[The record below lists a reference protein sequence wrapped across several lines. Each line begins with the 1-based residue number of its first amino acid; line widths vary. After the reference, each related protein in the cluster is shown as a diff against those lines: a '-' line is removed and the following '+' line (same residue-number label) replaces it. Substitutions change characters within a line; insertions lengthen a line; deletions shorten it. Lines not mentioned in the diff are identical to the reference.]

1 MASDYGEELSRLLE
15 SIGAEPGDR
24 IRVFAID
31 GAVIEGVILPRYEL
45 GDSNVLVVKL
55 GSGYNVG
62 IHVNRIRKVEILGK
76 ATKRGPIGAP
86 VSLLEET
93 PSPPQGILVSI
104 LGTGGTIASR
114 VDYETGAVKPSM
126 SQEEVLLAVPEVLNY
141 ASIEVEEVFS
151 VLSEEMKPWMWE
163 RIVDAVARK
172 IESGVSGVVVTHG
185 TDTMSYTAAALSFAF
200 HRGLPVPVALVGAQ
214 RSSDRP
220 SSDAAFNLLSAV
232 IVAAKAPF
240 SEVVVVMHGETGD
253 TYSLAHRGVRVRKM
267 HTSRRDAFQSIN
279 APPLARVYPD
289 SGRIEVLD
297 NEYRPRGSQGLVVDN
312 GFDGKVAYVK
322 HYPGPIAEILET
334 LIDKG
339 FHGIVIEGTG
349 FGHVS
354 TDAIKA
360 IERAIDE
367 GIPVV
372 VASQT
377 LFGRVNLNVYSTGR
391 RMLKAGVIPVEDM
404 LPETAYVKLSWV
416 LARTRDLGE
425 VRRLMTSNLVG
436 EISYRHHVR
445 LYPRWY
451 HGRKA

>member
-1 MASDYGEELSRLLE
+1 M
-15 SIGAEPGDR
+15 
-24 IRVFAID
+24 
-31 GAVIEGVILPRYEL
+31 PRYEL
-45 GDSNVLVVKL
+45 GDNDVLVVKL

-62 IHVNRIRKVEILGK
+62 VHVGRVEKIERLGRAGRAEK
-76 ATKRGPIGAP
+76 IGSP
-86 VSLLEET
+86 VSLLEEKLE
-93 PSPPQGILVSI
+93 PPPGVRVSI

-126 SQEEVLLAVPEVLNY
+126 SQEEVLLAVPEVLRY
-141 ASIEVEEVFS
+141 ASVEVEEVFS
-151 VLSEEMKPWMWE
+151 VLSEEMKPWMWS
-163 RIVDAVARK
+163 RVVDSVARK
-172 IESGVSGVVVTHG
+172 IEAGASGVVVAHG

-200 HRGLPVPVALVGAQ
+200 HRGLPVPVALVGSQ

-232 IVAAKAPF
+232 IVASKAPF

-253 TYSLAHRGVRVRKM
+253 TYALAHRGVRVRKM

-279 APPLARVYPD
+279 SLPLAKVYPET
-289 SGRIEVLD
+289 GRIEVID
-297 NEYRPRGSQGLVVDN
+297 ENYRRRGEQDLAVEN
-312 GFDGKVAYVK
+312 GFDDKVAYLK
-322 HYPGPIAEILET
+322 HYPGPVAELLEM
-334 LIDKG
+334 IVDKG

-360 IERAIDE
+360 IERAVEE

-377 LFGRVNLNVYSTGR
+377 IFGRVNLNVYSTGR
-391 RMLKAGVIPVEDM
+391 RMLEAGVIPVEDM
-404 LPETAYVKLSWV
+404 VPETAYVKLSWV
-416 LARTRDLGE
+416 LARTRDLSE
-425 VRRLMTSNLVG
+425 VRELMTRNLAG
-436 EISYRHHVR
+436 EIGSRHHIR

-451 HGRKA
+451 HGPKA